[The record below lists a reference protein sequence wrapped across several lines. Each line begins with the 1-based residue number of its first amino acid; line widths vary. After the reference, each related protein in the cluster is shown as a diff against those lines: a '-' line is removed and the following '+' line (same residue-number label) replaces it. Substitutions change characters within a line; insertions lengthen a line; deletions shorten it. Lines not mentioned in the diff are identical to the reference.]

1 MDSTLRKPQAFLPA
15 CARRRYDHRAAFT
28 LIELLVVIAIIA
40 ILAAILFPVFARAR
54 EKARQTSCASNMRQ
68 IGTAMLAY
76 AQDYDETLVLEALAG
91 SGCVAGNDH
100 PSGSRTYWM
109 GYLNTSPA
117 TYDANGG
124 PLGSYIGKSS
134 RPAQIYTCPSAHET
148 TQGGTVLYDSE
159 GVPISNFIGYGLN
172 PNLSG
177 IPLGKV
183 VAPGETLLLADTAQA
198 TNVNGAVVT
207 GINTR
212 LRGPDVFGDS
222 GYCVMPKNMT
232 ATNPPKAGTGFAAAR
247 HNGWA
252 NVLWQDGHVK
262 PMQPTI
268 DAATAAKLT
277 YPQST
282 YQQLNLGYI
291 EPGANVSVPA
301 EYQEPN
307 QLGPNL
313 PLNRVDYYYANYL
326 WPYSKVL

>member
-1 MDSTLRKPQAFLPA
+1 MDSTLRGPKALLPR
-15 CARRRYDHRAAFT
+15 CARRKSTAFT

-40 ILAAILFPVFARAR
+40 ILASVLFPVFAKAR

-91 SGCVAGNDH
+91 SACAGTDH
-100 PSGSRTYWM
+100 PSGTRMYWM
-109 GYLNTSPA
+109 GYRNSSPA
-117 TYDANGG
+117 TYDPNGG

-148 TQGGTVLYDSE
+148 TQGGTILYDAE
-159 GVPISNFIGYGLN
+159 GIPISNFIGYGLN

-177 IPLGKV
+177 VPMGQV
-183 VAPGETLLLADTAQA
+183 VAPGETILLADTAQA
-198 TNVNGAVVT
+198 TAVNGAVVT
-207 GINTR
+207 GVNTR
-212 LRGPDVFGDS
+212 LRGPDTFGDS
-222 GYCVMPKNMT
+222 GYCIMPKTMSAT
-232 ATNPPKAGTGFAAAR
+232 AAPKAGTGFAAAR

-262 PMQPTI
+262 AMQPTI
-268 DAATAAKLT
+268 DAASAAKLT
-277 YPQST
+277 YPPST

-301 EYQEPN
+301 EYQEPS

-313 PLNRVDYYYANYL
+313 PLNRIDYYYANYL